1 MAGVFKKVWPVILM
15 ILISITIIG
24 SGCYYYLVVMERD
37 NVSYDNGSSSTS
49 KNVNSG
55 NKDQGGI
62 SIDSPYIN
70 ELVSKYDYVV
80 SSDLDIIGSFYN
92 PDRVNMSDMNEE
104 YKRAVV
110 VTKLTGSLSNRNVS
124 ISVNDFNNQLKLLF
138 GNDSVLEN
146 QSFSLAN
153 GCSIYNYRDSSDGGY
168 YQYSTRSGNCGGA
181 SISYMDR
188 KVIKVSKNKDTLDVV
203 IAYAISSTDGNVYT
217 DWDGTKVLNPLDG
230 VLVNS
235 LNVREIADRLHQSK
249 YVYVYD
255 KTNFYYYLD
264 HIEKVK

>member
-24 SGCYYYLVVMERD
+24 SGFYYYLVVMERD

-153 GCSIYNYRDSSDGGY
+153 GCSIYN
-168 YQYSTRSGNCGGA
+168 